1 MDLSGRQIWRVWSAP
16 ATRGRGVARI
26 SAAEG
31 LALLATSALVIA
43 TRAVMFTGAQ
53 RQLDT
58 DFRLAAAELRRSTP
72 QVESLAEAHG
82 VRSAAS
88 LHREDDPSV
97 PGTVMPPVLADG
109 ERQFDPAP
117 RAT

>member
-1 MDLSGRQIWRVWSAP
+1 VDLSGRQIWRVWSVP
-16 ATRGRGVARI
+16 AGGGRGAARI

-31 LALLATSALVIA
+31 LASLATSALVIA
-43 TRAVMFTGAQ
+43 TPVVMLTGAQ

-58 DFRLAAAELRRSTP
+58 DFRVAAAELRRGTP
-72 QVESLAEAHG
+72 QVESLAEASG

-97 PGTVMPPVLADG
+97 PGTVMTPVLADG
-109 ERQFDPAP
+109 ER
-117 RAT
+117 